1 MILTREEIL
10 ERIFCR
16 LLKESNS
23 GGYIYIFDFDDTLV
37 KTSALIHVRNF
48 LSKEL
53 KRSLSPSEYAKDK
66 SLSDDEEF
74 DFRDFEHVI
83 EPRLTNVF
91 YSFVNLIRNHGPG
104 KVFILTARGNP
115 VPVKNFLKTIEEEY
129 RLPASKVEVMAV
141 GSSDPMAKVV
151 KIKEKIV
158 ATGAGRVKFY
168 DDSLSNIEA
177 ADLLNDDPDVVDA
190 GVRIE
195 TRHVRET

>member
-1 MILTREEIL
+1 M
-10 ERIFCR
+10 
-16 LLKESNS
+16 LKESNS